1 MMKTEQRFG
10 TINIIDPSGTEFN
23 RGSFCYTPYL
33 LYNGLSEL
41 KTAEKIN
48 LLETFVPE
56 NLDLIPK
63 ADLNIVTLWSYP
75 QIETALLLN
84 HFIPFETGLKNVYY
98 AGYSPLIS
106 HLGLPHIKDVLG
118 YDPIADY
125 AFLQIA
131 MKTYPKYYSHFQRL
145 LLSDCDMHL
154 QSLEKGQ
161 LVYPLFT
168 SYGCPMGC
176 EFCPSTKNCGNTR
189 ISLPLYEVIH
199 MLYECEEKGIF
210 NIHFT
215 DEDFFFST
223 KRAFAILDYLK
234 NKGFHLIALGSS
246 SNVLRFIKQYG
257 ADIFK
262 ESGLEVIEIG
272 FESGEDAVSY
282 AMGAG
287 KSLDSCYELAEIQEK
302 IYARVFWLVLT
313 FFPGE
318 TITSLNETG
327 LFLRKYGLTQ
337 NEVVGRLRTNGT
349 KGGLGQFF
357 QPYHGLDMYEKLEG
371 NGQFLTERPIRLIPS
386 YIPKS
391 FLDSQIKEVVIERFE
406 EAKPWLEL
414 YNISLDEADLQS
426 FEGKFVFE
434 FIKNESTVVAM
445 HNSIMFAVLARMGVI
460 R

>member
-10 TINIIDPSGTEFN
+10 MINIIDPSSTEFN
-23 RGSFCYTPYL
+23 RGSFCYSPYL

-41 KTAEKIN
+41 RVADKIN

-63 ADLNIVTLWSYP
+63 ADLNIITLWSYP

-98 AGYSPLIS
+98 AGYSPLIA

-154 QSLEKGQ
+154 QSLEKGH
-161 LVYPLFT
+161 LVHPLFT

-176 EFCPSTKNCGNTR
+176 EFCPSTKNCGNIR
-189 ISLPLYEVIH
+189 IFLPLYEVIH

-272 FESGEDAVSY
+272 FESGKDAVSY

-302 IYARVFWLVLT
+302 IYARIFWLVLT

-357 QPYHGLDMYEKLEG
+357 QPYHGLGMYEKLNG
-371 NGQFLTERPIRLIPS
+371 NGLFLTERPIRLVPS
-386 YIPKS
+386 YIPNS
-391 FLDSQIKEVVIERFE
+391 FLNSLIKEVVIERFVE
-406 EAKPWLEL
+406 VKPWLEL
-414 YNISLDEADLQS
+414 YNIEMNESELPSLL
-426 FEGKFVFE
+426 GKFVFE
-434 FIKNESTVVAM
+434 FIKKKPTVEAM
-445 HNSIMFAVLARMGVI
+445 HNAIKFAVLARMGVI
-460 R
+460 K